1 MRIALATVA
10 VPFQRGG
17 AELLNEGLRN
27 AIAAAGH
34 SVDLVSMPFRFF
46 PEADVRRT
54 MEAWENEDITSINL
68 VEPDLVLCTAFPAFY
83 ARHPRKR
90 TWLMHQFRAAYD
102 LAEIAIPVTSA
113 ALREHVR
120 ERDIFH
126 LLACERRYTIARN
139 VSRRMREFCGLDS
152 EAIYHPP
159 EGEDAFYRAE
169 PKPFIFAPSRIEA
182 LKRQEVLLEAMVHV
196 RSPVVVLFAGSG
208 GQLGRLGERIV
219 ELELFDRVRIL
230 GQVSRAEL
238 RAFYAHSLG
247 VFFGPRDED
256 YGYVTLE
263 AMLSSKPV
271 ITCTDSGGPLEF
283 VEDGVTGLVVPPE
296 PAAIADAIDR
306 LYANRSIAQ
315 QLGRN
320 GRERYEAL
328 GLSWDRVVE
337 KLLAP

>member
-46 PEADVRRT
+46 PEAEVRRA
-54 MEAWENEDITSINL
+54 MEIWENEDIRSINL
-68 VEPDLVLCTAFPAFY
+68 VEPDLALCTAFPAFY

-102 LAEIAIPVTSA
+102 LADIAASSTSPS
-113 ALREHVR
+113 LREHVR

-126 LLACERRYTIARN
+126 LGACERRYTIAHN

-182 LKRQEVLLEAMVHV
+182 LKRQDLLLEAMLYV

-208 GQLGRLGERIV
+208 GQLGHLGERIV
-219 ELELFDRVRIL
+219 ELELFDRARIL

-283 VEDGVTGLVVPPE
+283 VEDAVTGLVVQPDPR
-296 PAAIADAIDR
+296 AIADAIDR
-306 LYANRSIAQ
+306 LYANRTFAQ
-315 QLGRN
+315 QLGRS

-328 GLSWDRVVE
+328 ELSWDRVVE